1 MGKSSS
7 VKRVN
12 KKGKGRRSRRTRG
25 RGPGKHSKSMSR
37 YKSSINSKT
46 YTRDRLYIRTFS
58 RGTVLHDTS
67 DKKMIENIK
76 DYTVNGCDIPY
87 LLYIN
92 PQGHINKTRGRKSRK
107 VTLDEFGN
115 ETHHV
120 TQLTFN
126 YDTWLLT
133 KRLYSGGQQVVGH
146 IQFISFG
153 NDQPIYILSICT
165 RKRQG
170 YGKILLNSLFNHYKH
185 LKTAYLLDSLE
196 EPRPFYNQFG
206 FKSNYELTHE
216 PGTWNNPGELII
228 KDWQIKRNL
237 NNYRGIIV
245 PPIKYK

>member
-1 MGKSSS
+1 MFYFA
-7 VKRVN
+7 
-12 KKGKGRRSRRTRG
+12 
-25 RGPGKHSKSMSR
+25 
-37 YKSSINSKT
+37 YKIDDVFNLSWWEN
-46 YTRDRLYIRTFS
+46 
-58 RGTVLHDTS
+58 
-67 DKKMIENIK
+67 IENIK

-133 KRLYSGGQQVVGH
+133 KRLDSGGQQVVGH

-170 YGKILLNSLFNHYKH
+170 YGKILLNSH
-185 LKTAYLLDSLE
+185 A
-196 EPRPFYNQFG
+196 RWCG
-206 FKSNYELTHE
+206 
-216 PGTWNNPGELII
+216 
-228 KDWQIKRNL
+228 
-237 NNYRGIIV
+237 GIW
-245 PPIKYK
+245 

>member
-12 KKGKGRRSRRTRG
+12 KKGKGRRSRRYSG
-25 RGPGKHSKSMSR
+25 RGLGKKHT
-37 YKSSINSKT
+37 KSSIRSKSSIKSKT

-58 RGTVLHDTS
+58 SGTVLYNTS
-67 DKKMIENIK
+67 DKNMIENIK
-76 DYTVNGCDIPY
+76 DYIVNGCDIPY

-107 VTLDEFGN
+107 VTLEEFGN

-133 KRLYSGGQQVVGH
+133 KRLDSGGQQVVGH

-153 NDQPIYILSICT
+153 NDQPIYILSIC
-165 RKRQG
+165 
-170 YGKILLNSLFNHYKH
+170 
-185 LKTAYLLDSLE
+185 
-196 EPRPFYNQFG
+196 
-206 FKSNYELTHE
+206 
-216 PGTWNNPGELII
+216 
-228 KDWQIKRNL
+228 
-237 NNYRGIIV
+237 
-245 PPIKYK
+245 

>member
-12 KKGKGRRSRRTRG
+12 KKGKGRRSRRYSG
-25 RGPGKHSKSMSR
+25 RGLGKKHT
-37 YKSSINSKT
+37 KSSIKSKT

-58 RGTVLHDTS
+58 SGTVLYNTS
-67 DKKMIENIK
+67 DKNMIENIK
-76 DYTVNGCDIPY
+76 DYIVNGCDIPY

-126 YDTWLLT
+126 YETWLLT
-133 KRLYSGGQQVVGH
+133 KRLDSGGQQVVGH

-170 YGKILLNSLFNHYKH
+170 YGKIILNSLFNHFKH
-185 LKTAYLLDSLE
+185 LKTDYLLDSLE
-196 EPRPFYNQFG
+196 EPRRFYNQFG

-228 KDWQIKRNL
+228 EDWQIEKNL
-237 NNYRGIIV
+237 NSYRGIIV